1 MVQFGKFK
9 PTLKLA
15 PQNNPRN
22 IFHIN
27 QTRERLDIVY
37 CSKKMSN
44 LYTLK
49 YQRNHYTV
57 VCFHFLIQIP
67 IYQVNGL

>member
-15 PQNNPRN
+15 PQNNPIN

-27 QTRERLDIVY
+27 QTRERPDIVY
-37 CSKKMSN
+37 CSKKISN

-49 YQRNHYTV
+49 FQCNQYMCSLLSFHYSWLFQYT
-57 VCFHFLIQIP
+57 CTT
-67 IYQVNGL
+67 

>member
-15 PQNNPRN
+15 PQNNPMKY
-22 IFHIN
+22 FSY
-27 QTRERLDIVY
+27 QSTRERLDIVY

-49 YQRNHYTV
+49 FQRNQYMRSLLSFPYSWLFQHTT
-57 VCFHFLIQIP
+57 
-67 IYQVNGL
+67 

>member
-44 LYTLK
+44 LHTLK
-49 YQRNHYTV
+49 
-57 VCFHFLIQIP
+57 F
-67 IYQVNGL
+67 